1 MPICHNV
8 GVSSPE
14 YNKLHALLDREQYPL
29 RYTHKFIGRN
39 TARFTT
45 SVQALEAKFP
55 KLKLQTARTS
65 KGEAH
70 LALTYE
76 IVAESAAE
84 IIEVLEATG
93 RIEDLHLV
101 L

>member
-1 MPICHNV
+1 MAA
-8 GVSSPE
+8 SD
-14 YNKLHALLDREQYPL
+14 YNKLHALLDKETYPL
-29 RYTHKFIGRN
+29 AYTHKFIGRN

-45 SVQALEAKFP
+45 GVQALEAKFP
-55 KLKLQTARTS
+55 KLTLQTARTS

-76 IVAESAAE
+76 IVAENAGE
-84 IIEVLEATG
+84 IIEILEATG
-93 RIEDLHLV
+93 QLEDLHLV

>member
-1 MPICHNV
+1 MA
-8 GVSSPE
+8 SAD
-14 YNKLHALLDREQYPL
+14 YNKLHALLDQEAYPH
-29 RYTHKFIGRN
+29 RFTHKFIGRN

-45 SVQALEAKFP
+45 GVQQLEARFP

-76 IVAESAAE
+76 LVADSAAE

-93 RIEDLHLV
+93 QLEDLHLV